1 MAIPNINKILE
12 AQAAQ
17 REQTGE
23 SSSDNS
29 SDEAMEIL
37 KLIFE
42 YMKQSNKQIYE
53 RLNAIYEQEEEIK
66 KAIEE
71 LRSGNENE

>member
-17 REQTGE
+17 RGEGHQTNE
-23 SSSDNS
+23 KSD
-29 SDEAMEIL
+29 DEAMEIL

-42 YMKQSNKQIYE
+42 YMKQNNKQIHE
-53 RLNAIYEQEEEIK
+53 RLNAIYEQQEDLK
-66 KAIEE
+66 KEMQS
-71 LRSGNENE
+71 LRSNKDE